1 MQSRFEADAT
11 RSSWLRGDLVV
22 ARLSVPFRRGILAAA
37 VGAFFAGAAPDT
49 AAQTAPVRV
58 LEAPS
63 VDVIGTT
70 PLPGLGTPLDQVPAN
85 VQVATDR
92 DIDRSQAVDLQNFL
106 DREIGSVN
114 LNSVQGNPYQ
124 ADVNFRGFSASPL
137 VGTPQGLSVFQD
149 GVRVNEAFAD
159 TVNWDFIPRFA
170 IANVT
175 VIPGSNPVFGLNT
188 LGGSIGVRM
197 KSGRDYPGAVLNV
210 FGGSFGR
217 KAVEAQYG
225 GQTGDVDYY
234 VGATYLG
241 ETGWRDFSGSRIRQV
256 FAKIGYE
263 TADTDVDLSFTGA
276 SNTLNGTQA
285 SPLALLAAD
294 RKAPYTYP
302 DQNVNQLAFVNLS
315 ASHFA
320 DRENLVAANAYYR
333 RVVNRNFSSNVFDD
347 FDPSLPVGT
356 CLEVDCDELN
366 YQATNDTSRL
376 TTNGWGA
383 SAQYTYSGR
392 VFGLGNQLTLG
403 VSYDRGDTSYS
414 QDFQYAQF
422 TDDRGTAGTTP
433 FVNDTSVK
441 TTNSYYGAYFTDTL
455 AITERLFL
463 TLAGRYN
470 RAKVTIADETGL
482 EPALN
487 GSHTFGRFNP
497 AAGLNINVSSALNAY
512 LSYNE
517 GMRAPTAVELT
528 CADPTAPC
536 KLPNAFVADPPLN
549 PVISRTFEAGVRGVL
564 PFGTQY
570 SVAVF
575 RTDLQDDLQ
584 FVSSA
589 AIPTAGYF
597 QNVGD
602 TRRQGLELGLAQ
614 SFGRL
619 SLQLRYSLIDA
630 TFQSPFTVASPNNS
644 SAVDSD
650 GDGVPDLIYVEPGN
664 RIPGIPQNQFKFRAG
679 YAFTPE
685 IRAGLNVIAFSS
697 QYARGDENNQDVNG
711 KVPGYAVVNLDASWH
726 VAPQFEV
733 FGQVS
738 NLFNRKYSNFGTLGR
753 DYFTGSGF
761 SYYDTTPGAAPMSTQ
776 FQGPGAPFG
785 AWVGL
790 RFTWG
795 GKKV

>member
-1 MQSRFEADAT
+1 MDAT
-11 RSSWLRGDLVV
+11 AAS
-22 ARLSVPFRRGILAAA
+22 RRTTLC
-37 VGAFFAGAAPDT
+37 AGAMAALLSAYTSAAGAQSAPT
-49 AAQTAPVRV
+49 RV

-114 LNSVQGNPYQ
+114 VNSVQGNPYQ
-124 ADVNFRGFSASPL
+124 VDVNFRGFSASPL

-175 VIPGSNPVFGLNT
+175 LIPGSNPVFGLNT
-188 LGGSIGVRM
+188 LGGSVGVRM
-197 KSGRDYPGAVLNV
+197 KSGRDYPGAVLDV

-217 KAVEAQYG
+217 RAVEAQYG
-225 GQTGDVDYY
+225 GQSGSVDYY

-241 ETGWRDFSGSRIRQV
+241 ETGWRDFSNTRIRQV
-256 FAKIGYE
+256 FAKVGYE
-263 TADTDVDLSFTGA
+263 EGGTDIDFSFTGA

-285 SPLALLAAD
+285 SPLPLLAAD

-302 DQNVNQLAFVNLS
+302 DQNVNQLAFFNLS
-315 ASHFA
+315 ASHFLN
-320 DRENLVAANAYYR
+320 ETNLVAANAYYR
-333 RVVNRNFSSNVFDD
+333 RVSNRNFASNVFDE
-347 FDPSLPVGT
+347 FDPALPSGA
-356 CLEVDCDELN
+356 CLDIDCDELN
-366 YQATNDTSRL
+366 YRATNDKSRL
-376 TTNGWGA
+376 ATDGYGA
-383 SAQYTYSGR
+383 SAQYTNLGR
-392 VFGLGNQLTLG
+392 VFGLANEFTLG
-403 VSYDRGDTSYS
+403 ASYDRGDTSYT
-414 QDFQYAQF
+414 QNFQYAEF
-422 TDDRGTAGTTP
+422 TADRGTYATTP
-433 FVNDTSVK
+433 FLVDTSVK

-455 AITERLFL
+455 GITERLFL
-463 TLAGRYN
+463 TVAGRYN
-470 RAKVTIADETGL
+470 VAKVAISDQTGL
-482 EPALN
+482 EPALD
-487 GSHTFGRFNP
+487 GSHSFRRFNP
-497 AAGLNINVSSALNAY
+497 AAGLNFNVSPALNTY
-512 LSYNE
+512 VSYNE

-528 CADPTAPC
+528 CADPSAPC
-536 KLPNAFVADPPLN
+536 KLPNAFIADPPLD
-549 PVISRTFEAGVRGVL
+549 PVISRTFEAGVRGAL
-564 PFGTQY
+564 AFGTQY
-570 SVAVF
+570 SLAVF
-575 RTDLQDDLQ
+575 RTELQDDLQ

-597 QNVGD
+597 QNVGN
-602 TRRQGLELGLAQ
+602 TRRQGLELGLSQ
-614 SFGRL
+614 SVGRL
-619 SLQLRYSLIDA
+619 SLAMRYSLIDA
-630 TFQSPFTVASPNNS
+630 TFQSPFAVSSPNNS

-650 GDGVPDLIYVEPGN
+650 GDGVPDLIFVQPGD
-664 RIPGIPQNQFKFRAG
+664 RIPGIPKNQFKFRAG

-685 IRAGLNVIAFSS
+685 IRAGINVIAFSG

-711 KVPGYAVVNLDASWH
+711 KVPGYAVVNLDASWR
-726 VAPQFEV
+726 VAPNFEIY
-733 FGQVS
+733 GQVS
-738 NLFNRKYSNFGTLGR
+738 NLFDKKFSNFGTLGR

-761 SYYDTTPGAAPMSTQ
+761 SYYDSTPGAAPTATQ

-795 GKKV
+795 VKKV

>member
-1 MQSRFEADAT
+1 MHRQSR
-11 RSSWLRGDLVV
+11 LVV
-22 ARLSVPFRRGILAAA
+22 AIPCAAYLTFGVCLAHEA
-37 VGAFFAGAAPDT
+37 
-49 AAQTAPVRV
+49 AAQTPSARV

-124 ADVNFRGFSASPL
+124 VDVNFRGFSASPL
-137 VGTPQGLSVFQD
+137 IGTPQGLSVFQD
-149 GVRVNEAFAD
+149 GVRVNEAFGD

-170 IANVT
+170 ISSVT

-217 KAVEAQYG
+217 GAVEAQYG

-256 FAKIGYE
+256 FAKVGYE
-263 TADTDVDLSFTGA
+263 SDGTDIDLSFTGA

-302 DQNVNQLAFVNLS
+302 DQNVNQLAFFNLN
-315 ASHFA
+315 ASHFLN
-320 DRENLVAANAYYR
+320 DRNLLAANAYYR
-333 RVVNRNFSSNVFDD
+333 RVSNRNFASNVFDE
-347 FDPSLPVGT
+347 FDPALPTGA
-356 CLEVDCDELN
+356 CLDASCDELN
-366 YQATNDTSRL
+366 YRATNDKARL
-376 TTNGWGA
+376 ATDGYGA
-383 SAQYTYSGR
+383 SAQYTYLGR
-392 VFGLGNQLTLG
+392 VLNRANQLTVGL
-403 VSYDRGDTSYS
+403 SYDRGDTTYS
-414 QDFQYAQF
+414 QDFQYAEF
-422 TDDRGTAGTTP
+422 TSDRGTYATTP
-433 FVNDTSVK
+433 FVANTAVR

-455 AITERLFL
+455 GITERLFL

-470 RAKVTIADETGL
+470 VAKVTISDETGL

-487 GSHTFGRFNP
+487 GSHSFRRFNP
-497 AAGLNINVSSALNAY
+497 AAGLNFNVSPALNTY

-528 CADPTAPC
+528 CADPAAPC

-570 SVAVF
+570 SFALF

-589 AIPTAGYF
+589 AVPTAGYF
-597 QNVGD
+597 QNVGN

-619 SLQLRYSLIDA
+619 SLQLRYSLVNA

-644 SAVDSD
+644 SAVDSN
-650 GDGVPDLIYVEPGN
+650 GDGVSDLIYVEPGN

-685 IRAGLNVIAFSS
+685 IRAGLNVIAFSG

-711 KVPGYAVVNLDASWH
+711 KVPGYAVVNLDASWR
-726 VAPQFEV
+726 VAPQFEIY
-733 FGQVS
+733 GQVS
-738 NLFNRKYSNFGTLGR
+738 NLFNQKYSNFGTLGR

-761 SYYDTTPGAAPMSTQ
+761 SYYDTTPGAAPTPTQ

-785 AWVGL
+785 AWIGL

-795 GKKV
+795 GKKA